1 MEDTL
6 TNGAEEVKSLPID
19 EEVKALEDYETVI
32 EHKYKEVT
40 HWKVVPG
47 FAKTHLILSVLCII
61 ASCYIVQIFRD
72 QAFKAYVLTD
82 TIDAKLDGDWKN
94 IAEPLGIFSM
104 ALSVVSILL
113 FQLFTSWASRKAL
126 SALKDEGIPASRS
139 RDTFE
144 EQP

>member
-6 TNGAEEVKSLPID
+6 TNRA

-82 TIDAKLDGDWKN
+82 TIDALDGDWKN
-94 IAEPLGIFSM
+94 IAEPHGIFSM
-104 ALSVVSILL
+104 ALSVVSMLGV
-113 FQLFTSWASRKAL
+113 AV
-126 SALKDEGIPASRS
+126 
-139 RDTFE
+139 DTAG
-144 EQP
+144 